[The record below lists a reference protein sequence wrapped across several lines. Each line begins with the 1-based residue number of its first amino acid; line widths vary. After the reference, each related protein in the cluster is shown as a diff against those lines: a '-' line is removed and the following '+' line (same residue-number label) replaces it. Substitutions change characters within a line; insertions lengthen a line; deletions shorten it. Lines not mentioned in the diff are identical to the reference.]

1 MPINLQLSDR
11 RFNRLA
17 LLGIALGFAL
27 LLGAL
32 ATVVTSFNAGQSST
46 ELVRHTD
53 KVIDQ
58 LSLLNVELERAES
71 GRRAYL
77 LSPNVYRLQTYRD
90 NVRLAPQTLDRIA
103 ELTSDN
109 PVQVENVA
117 KLRGLLRLQLA
128 DMSASSIFS
137 ADLGRRRSPARV
149 SAWLTSAP

>member
-32 ATVVTSFNAGQSST
+32 VTVVTSFNTSQAST
-46 ELVRHTD
+46 DLVRHTYN
-53 KVIDQ
+53 VVDQ
-58 LSLLNVELERAES
+58 LSLLDVQLERAES

-77 LSPNVYRLQTYRD
+77 LSPNVYRQQVYRE

-103 ELTSDN
+103 GLTSDN
-109 PVQVENVA
+109 
-117 KLRGLLRLQLA
+117 
-128 DMSASSIFS
+128 
-137 ADLGRRRSPARV
+137 
-149 SAWLTSAP
+149 